1 MNGVMEQR
9 PMSRSAALNEILLD
23 HLRRIDPHSWP
34 GIDGLTVD
42 VVLESYVRMAI
53 AGQVPGKN
61 ELLRQHPELAAELN
75 VLFANSDLDPKPS
88 ADPAVS
94 PLYFEHTD

>member
-1 MNGVMEQR
+1 MNGVLEHR

-23 HLRRIDPHSWP
+23 YLRRIDPHAWP
-34 GIDGLTVD
+34 GIDGLTLD
-42 VVLESYVRMAI
+42 IVLESYARVAV

-61 ELLRQHPELAAELN
+61 ELLRQHPDLAEELEA
-75 VLFANSDLDPKPS
+75 VFAPNTSVTS
-88 ADPAVS
+88 RAADPAIS

>member
-1 MNGVMEQR
+1 
-9 PMSRSAALNEILLD
+9 MSRSSALNEVLLD

-42 VVLESYVRMAI
+42 VVLESYVQMAI
-53 AGQVPGKN
+53 TGQVPGKT
-61 ELLRQHPELAAELN
+61 ELLRQHPELAAELDI
-75 VLFANSDLDPKPS
+75 LFATPAPS
-88 ADPAVS
+88 TNPAADAAVS

>member
-1 MNGVMEQR
+1 
-9 PMSRSAALNEILLD
+9 MSRSSALNEILLD

-42 VVLESYVRMAI
+42 VVLESYVRVAMT
-53 AGQVPGKN
+53 GQVPGKN
-61 ELLRQHPELAAELN
+61 ELLRQHPELAAELD
-75 VLFANSDLDPKPS
+75 VLFATPEPATNRS
-88 ADPAVS
+88 ADAVVS